1 MQNPLQWLFNR
12 QAQSLNLNSDQT
24 PTIVRRGSENRRS
37 PQRSDGSNSP
47 SPKKKLKRFAT
58 TIRPPIF

>member
-12 QAQSLNLNSDQT
+12 RPQSLNLNSD
-24 PTIVRRGSENRRS
+24 PTSPQIRRGSEVRRS